1 MGGAVITFESGNPSA
16 ASANAGYITRDQAA
30 DRESLTFHNQ
40 PEGTETPHDHT
51 TRAGWQDQKMR
62 LETWAQ
68 MRQEEEITKHG
79 NRAGDPRTH
88 YRTVLSFEEKI
99 SSKRAVDAAQDWLE
113 SEFPDARAFAVA
125 HQDTDNTHVHVWM
138 SARKTDGS
146 KINVSASDFRSLTS
160 EWDRIY
166 AETMDR
172 EAKLREKMEETR
184 QFKRK
189 YAEMKEE
196 GASTYELARWAVRNR
211 PERADPPSPEVYR
224 QRDERRAGKAIADRA
239 EEIVETTKDDR
250 HDQIETLADQIES
263 RIDQRGA
270 HEREQA
276 GSRTA
281 ERTTRGHSEGAREG
295 KREAEQPGQSQDEGG
310 DQPDSG
316 RSGRSGQSG
325 SKSQDTGRGGRS
337 R

>member
-1 MGGAVITFESGNPSA
+1 MGGAVITFESGNPGA
-16 ASANAGYITRDQAA
+16 GAANAKYITRSQAA
-30 DRESLTFHNQ
+30 DRGSLTFHNA
-40 PEGTETPHDHT
+40 PEGTETPYDRT
-51 TRAGWQDQKMR
+51 TRAGWQDQRMR

-68 MRQEEEITKHG
+68 MRQEEEISRHG

-99 SSKRAVDAAQDWLE
+99 SSERAVDAAQEWLE
-113 SEFPDARAFAVA
+113 EEFPDARAFAVA
-125 HQDTDNTHVHVWM
+125 HQDTEHTHVHVWM

-172 EAKLREKMEETR
+172 EAKLKEKMEETR
-184 QFKRK
+184 QFKRR

-196 GASTYELARWAVRNR
+196 GANTYELTRWAVRNR
-211 PERADPPSPEVYR
+211 PERADPPTPKVYR
-224 QRDERRAGKAIADRA
+224 QRDARRAGRDIADRA
-239 EEIVETTKDDR
+239 EEIVETIKEDK
-250 HDQIETLADQIES
+250 HEQIGTLADQIES
-263 RIDQRGA
+263 RIDSRDA

-281 ERTTRGHSEGAREG
+281 EREARGHSEGAREG
-295 KREAEQPGQSQDEGG
+295 ERQTERTGQSQDEGG

-316 RSGRSGQSG
+316 RSGGDRQRSSQS
-325 SKSQDTGRGGRS
+325 SNTGRGGRS

>member
-1 MGGAVITFESGNPSA
+1 MGGAVITFESGNPGA
-16 ASANAGYITRDQAA
+16 GAANAKYITRSQAA
-30 DRESLTFHNQ
+30 DRGSLTFHNQ

-51 TRAGWQDQKMR
+51 TRAGWQDQRMR

-68 MRQEEEITKHG
+68 MRQEEEISRHG

-99 SSKRAVDAAQDWLE
+99 SSERAVDAAQEWLE
-113 SEFPDARAFAVA
+113 EEFPDARAFAVA
-125 HQDTDNTHVHVWM
+125 HQDTEHTHVHVWM

-172 EAKLREKMEETR
+172 EAKLKEKMEETR
-184 QFKRK
+184 EFKRE
-189 YAEMKEE
+189 YAKMKEE
-196 GASTYELARWAVRNR
+196 GASPYELGRWTVRNR
-211 PERADPPSPEVYR
+211 PERATPPSPEVYR
-224 QRDERRAGKAIADRA
+224 QRDERRAGKDVADQA
-239 EEIVETTKDDR
+239 EEMVETIKESR
-250 HDQIETLADQIES
+250 HEQIETLADKIES
-263 RIDQRGA
+263 QIDQRGA

-281 ERTTRGHSEGAREG
+281 EPEARSHSTGAREG
-295 KREAEQPGQSQDEGG
+295 ERKAEPASQSQDEGG

-316 RSGRSGQSG
+316 RADRSGQAG
-325 SKSQDTGRGGRS
+325 SKSQDSGRGGRS

>member
-1 MGGAVITFESGNPSA
+1 MGGAVITFESGNPGA
-16 ASANAGYITRDQAA
+16 GAANAKYITRDQAA
-30 DRESLTFHNQ
+30 DRGSLTFHNQ
-40 PEGTETPHDHT
+40 PEDTRTPYDHT
-51 TRAGWQDQKMR
+51 TRAGWQDQRMR

-68 MRQEEEITKHG
+68 MRQEEEISRHG

-99 SSKRAVDAAQDWLE
+99 SSQRAVDAAQDWLE

-146 KINVSASDFRSLTS
+146 KINISASDFRSLTS

-166 AETMDR
+166 SQTMDR
-172 EAKLREKMEETR
+172 EAKLKEKMEETR

-196 GASTYELARWAVRNR
+196 GASPYELGRWTVRNR

-224 QRDERRAGKAIADRA
+224 QRDERRAGKTIADQA
-239 EEIVETTKDDR
+239 EEIVETIKDDR
-250 HDQIETLADQIES
+250 HDQIEALAEEIES
-263 RIDQRGA
+263 QIDQRGV
-270 HEREQA
+270 HERKQK

-281 ERTTRGHSEGAREG
+281 ERTAGRHSTRAGEG
-295 KREAEQPGQSQDEGG
+295 KQQTKPSGQNEDKGG
-310 DQPDSG
+310 NRQDSG

-325 SKSQDTGRGGRS
+325 SQGSSKGRGGRS